1 MGVLDWTTRS
11 GRLTSKG
18 SQLVRHRRQASCER
32 AGNQRLSE
40 VSEGEDALRGA
51 VEGRAQPAGAN
62 TANPDSW
69 SDHDHVQSEH
79 PLSGEQLRS
88 GAERL
93 MIKSKQ
99 SPLDPAIGLFRGG
112 IR

>member
-1 MGVLDWTTRS
+1 
-11 GRLTSKG
+11 
-18 SQLVRHRRQASCER
+18 
-32 AGNQRLSE
+32 
-40 VSEGEDALRGA
+40 VSEGEEALHGT
-51 VEGRAQPAGAN
+51 VEGRAQPARAS
-62 TANPDSW
+62 TANLDFR